1 MDQSLVNR
9 IIFSIVVILL
19 ILGIYYF
26 KRGSKFSGQAKAFMG
41 IFLLIFLRIL
51 IRSILLLTCYDLVI
65 GTTKGIHQPR
75 KKTATRIAYE
85 YYHNNKLY
93 TSSVFYK
100 QRAITQNGKYY
111 VRIIKFIPSSSE
123 IDFSMPYKDKNVPK
137 K

>member
-9 IIFSIVVILL
+9 IIFSFAVVLL
-19 ILGIYYF
+19 ILGIVYF
-26 KRGSKFSGQAKAFMG
+26 KGASRFSGQAKTFIG

-65 GTTKGIHQPR
+65 GTTMGVYQPR
-75 KKTATRIAYE
+75 KQTATRIAYE

-100 QRAITQNGKYY
+100 KRAVIEHGKYY

-123 IDFSMPYKDKNVPK
+123 IDFSRPIKNKNVPK